1 MKEEKAKKSFVKAMD
16 GLSKIVKIIL
26 ALPFLD
32 IVWVVYRLIK
42 SISKKNTLGIVLAIL
57 LLIFGIPFLWLIDII
72 TIIISN
78 KVLWLD

>member
-1 MKEEKAKKSFVKAMD
+1 MKSFVKAMD
-16 GLSKIVKIIL
+16 GFSKIVKIIL

>member
-1 MKEEKAKKSFVKAMD
+1 MKSFISAMD
-16 GLSKIVKIIL
+16 KLPKIVKIIL

-32 IVWVVYRLIK
+32 IIWVVYRLIK

-57 LLIFGIPFLWLIDII
+57 LIIFGIPFLWLIDII

>member
-1 MKEEKAKKSFVKAMD
+1 MNITKTFDE
-16 GLSKIVKIIL
+16 LPLIVKILL

-42 SISKKNTLGIVLAIL
+42 SVEKKNTLGIVLAVVL
-57 LLIFGIPFLWLIDII
+57 LVFGIPFLWLVDII
-72 TIIISN
+72 TLIVSN

>member
-1 MKEEKAKKSFVKAMD
+1 MKSFISAMD
-16 GLSKIVKIIL
+16 KLPKIVKIIL

-32 IVWVVYRLIK
+32 IIWVVYRLIK

-72 TIIISN
+72 TIIISD